1 MKYANVNGKIV
12 ATTQAVVPVDNGAFR
27 YGLGIFETMLV
38 QNGHMCLAQYHWDRL
53 FAGLVALGFN
63 VPRTLTDEHLTD
75 QVLAL
80 VKKND
85 ASALCRVR
93 LQLHAQGGGLY
104 DPNTTTPA
112 FVIECFP
119 LEVSILDL
127 NTNGLAVGIATD
139 LHKSADSL
147 ANLKSSNALI
157 YAMAARQ
164 AAAGKWN
171 DALIRNTAGNIIEST
186 IANIF
191 WFKSG
196 TLYTPPLAEGCIAG
210 TMRRYIMSKTAVTE
224 HPLAIEALL
233 DADEIFLSN
242 AIRGVRWVGDVA
254 GRRYDKRLVHEVYE
268 LINAGARF

>member
-12 ATTQAVVPVDNGAFR
+12 AAAQAVVPADNGAFR
-27 YGLGIFETMLV
+27 YGLGLFETMLI
-38 QNGHMCLAQYHWDRL
+38 QDGHIRLAQYHWDRL
-53 FAGLVALGFN
+53 FAGLTTLQFDI
-63 VPRTLTDEHLTD
+63 PHTLTPEYLTE

-85 ASALCRVR
+85 ALPLCRVR

-104 DPNTTTPA
+104 DPDPASPA

-119 LEVSILDL
+119 LEASILEL
-127 NTNGLAVGIATD
+127 NANGLAVGIATD
-139 LHKSADSL
+139 LYKSADAL
-147 ANLKSSNALI
+147 ANLKSCNALI

-164 AAAGKWN
+164 ATAGKWN

-191 WFKSG
+191 WFKDG
-196 TLYTPPLAEGCIAG
+196 TLYTPPLTEGCVAG
-210 TMRRYIMSKTAVTE
+210 TMRRYIMSKSAVTE

-268 LINAGARF
+268 LVNTGARF